1 MDFVLVDIEDGVV
14 QIRNEDLVSGVLLV
28 GDYVELAFD
37 NFGRKSIYI
46 PTQTEDEVL

>member
-1 MDFVLVDIEDGVV
+1 MDLVLVDIEDGIL

-28 GDYVELAFD
+28 GDYDKLAFD
-37 NFGRKSIYI
+37 NFGRKFIYI